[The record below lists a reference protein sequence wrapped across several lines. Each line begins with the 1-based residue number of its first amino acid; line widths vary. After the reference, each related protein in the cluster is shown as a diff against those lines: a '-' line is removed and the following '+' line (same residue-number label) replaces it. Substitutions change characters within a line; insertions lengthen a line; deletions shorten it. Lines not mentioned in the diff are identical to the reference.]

1 MGNNSFAH
9 ALTNAYI
16 IYTHYIGEIPNLSKK
31 YPSPFRDDG
40 DIPSLSFFVSNS
52 DGSLLWTDF
61 GNIQLREDVKKR
73 KRDHVSF
80 VMQAEGIAES
90 EAKDFIQSLLSAHDN
105 TPVAYNALISSVQ
118 GDNLVTNLGNICDKT
133 NGKKNTKVI
142 ARGYWRSYERNY
154 WKNCD
159 FSLIQQSRIYPLDA
173 YYFDSDKDEF
183 IASEILSPA
192 FVYDLSEGLDH
203 EAWKIY
209 RPMETKGKWY
219 SENLNGVVEGW
230 HILPNYRVDNIII
243 TSSRKDSIVTQ
254 TNIENVWCINP
265 VNENAWSDIYAR
277 AYEINSRANKIFVW
291 LDADNTG
298 ICNTFAVCKA
308 TGWKPIILGLEYKAL
323 GMKDQ
328 FDIALR
334 RGGGYLKQIYDR
346 HR

>member
-1 MGNNSFAH
+1 
-9 ALTNAYI
+9 
-16 IYTHYIGEIPNLSKK
+16 
-31 YPSPFRDDG
+31 
-40 DIPSLSFFVSNS
+40 
-52 DGSLLWTDF
+52 
-61 GNIQLREDVKKR
+61 
-73 KRDHVSF
+73 
-80 VMQAEGIAES
+80 
-90 EAKDFIQSLLSAHDN
+90 
-105 TPVAYNALISSVQ
+105 
-118 GDNLVTNLGNICDKT
+118 
-133 NGKKNTKVI
+133 
-142 ARGYWRSYERNY
+142 
-154 WKNCD
+154 
-159 FSLIQQSRIYPLDA
+159 
-173 YYFDSDKDEF
+173 
-183 IASEILSPA
+183 
-192 FVYDLSEGLDH
+192 
-203 EAWKIY
+203 
-209 RPMETKGKWY
+209 METKGKWY